1 MSTSELLKELFKIAT
16 ALLILLLPI
25 ICFGQIILFEE
36 DINNLE
42 IIIIAY
48 ILIPI
53 IFLNFIEFSR
63 IFTFNK

>member
-36 DINNLE
+36 DINNRNYNYSLH
-42 IIIIAY
+42 
-48 ILIPI
+48 LDT
-53 IFLNFIEFSR
+53 NHFS
-63 IFTFNK
+63 